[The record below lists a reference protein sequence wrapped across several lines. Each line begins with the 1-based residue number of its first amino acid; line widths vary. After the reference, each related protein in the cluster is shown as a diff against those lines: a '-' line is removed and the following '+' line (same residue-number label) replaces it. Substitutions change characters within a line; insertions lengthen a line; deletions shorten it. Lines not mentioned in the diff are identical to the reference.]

1 MNYLLLNFIIALWIE
16 TVASLFFGIFLL
28 VKGKEKSHKL
38 FGLHSLSVFWW
49 SFCQIWE
56 IACDKHST
64 ALFWGRIEM
73 VGVIFIA
80 TFFFHFTISF
90 LGIKNKK
97 WIIRFAYLA
106 NLVFIILSPTK
117 YMTIDVVP
125 KFYVKYYQVPG
136 LALHFLTGIFC
147 ICVSY
152 SLWKIFEAYRNSSG
166 ERRNQLKYLWLSMLL
181 GFSGGSA
188 NFLLGYGVDIT
199 ILPFLTY
206 MGGFWVGV
214 ATYAIIR
221 HHLLDIN
228 IVIKKTAVYS
238 ILVTLITITYFV
250 TVYIMESLFRD
261 FVGYK
266 SIPWTLSV
274 IALFILIFQPLKNLV
289 QSFVDK
295 YFFKGSQVA
304 LAREL
309 QRAQEELKRVERL
322 KAVGILAA
330 GMAHEIKNPLT
341 SIKTFTEYL
350 PEKCNDPDFIDKF
363 HKLIGMEVN
372 KINDI
377 VQQLL
382 DFSKPKPLKLELSD
396 IHQILEQTLSLFSN
410 SLIKYKITLA
420 RNYAASLPSVSIDP
434 NQMQQVFCNLFLN
447 AIEAMKEG
455 GKLTVSTAE
464 VKLPGLKSGASSRAE
479 TTTVF
484 IPGLKP
490 GDFCEGLNNTIEITI
505 TDTGKGIAQ
514 KHLEH
519 IFDPFYTTKEIGTG
533 LGMSILYGIIKEH
546 KGEIRI
552 ESEEGK
558 GTRVIVKI
566 PLP

>member
-1 MNYLLLNFIIALWIE
+1 
-16 TVASLFFGIFLL
+16 
-28 VKGKEKSHKL
+28 
-38 FGLHSLSVFWW
+38 
-49 SFCQIWE
+49 
-56 IACDKHST
+56 
-64 ALFWGRIEM
+64 
-73 VGVIFIA
+73 
-80 TFFFHFTISF
+80 
-90 LGIKNKK
+90 
-97 WIIRFAYLA
+97 
-106 NLVFIILSPTK
+106 
-117 YMTIDVVP
+117 
-125 KFYVKYYQVPG
+125 
-136 LALHFLTGIFC
+136 
-147 ICVSY
+147 
-152 SLWKIFEAYRNSSG
+152 
-166 ERRNQLKYLWLSMLL
+166 MLL

-464 VKLPGLKSGASSRAE
+464 VKLPGLKSGASS
-479 TTTVF
+479 
-484 IPGLKP
+484 
-490 GDFCEGLNNTIEITI
+490 
-505 TDTGKGIAQ
+505 
-514 KHLEH
+514 
-519 IFDPFYTTKEIGTG
+519 
-533 LGMSILYGIIKEH
+533 
-546 KGEIRI
+546 
-552 ESEEGK
+552 
-558 GTRVIVKI
+558 
-566 PLP
+566 